1 MENHMG
7 SKPTIDDAI
16 VALQQVA
23 EIVLELGIDEVAKEA
38 DLKPRQV
45 RKFVND
51 VLTSKNSEIRLI
63 SAAVA
68 SMREELKN

>member
-1 MENHMG
+1 MAAR
-7 SKPTIDDAI
+7 PTVDDA
-16 VALQQVA
+16 VAALQQIA
-23 EIVLELGIDEVAKEA
+23 ELVLELGIDEVANQA
-38 DLKPRQV
+38 NLKPRQV

-68 SMREELKN
+68 SMKELNKN

>member
-1 MENHMG
+1 MAAR
-7 SKPTIDDAI
+7 PTVDDA
-16 VALQQVA
+16 VNALQQIA
-23 EIVLELGIDEVAKEA
+23 ELVLELGIDEVAKQA
-38 DLKPRQV
+38 NLKPRQV

-68 SMREELKN
+68 SMKELNKN

>member
-1 MENHMG
+1 MA
-7 SKPTIDDAI
+7 SKPTIDDA
-16 VALQQVA
+16 VAALQQIA
-23 EIVLELGIDEVAKEA
+23 EVVLELGIDKVAKEA

-68 SMREELKN
+68 SMKEELKN

>member
-1 MENHMG
+1 MAAR
-7 SKPTIDDAI
+7 PTVDDA
-16 VALQQVA
+16 VAALQQIA
-23 EIVLELGIDEVAKEA
+23 ELVLELGIDEVAKQSN
-38 DLKPRQV
+38 LKPRQV

-68 SMREELKN
+68 SMKELNKN

>member
-1 MENHMG
+1 MAAR
-7 SKPTIDDAI
+7 PTIDDA
-16 VALQQVA
+16 VNALQQIA
-23 EIVLELGIDEVAKEA
+23 ELVLELGIDEVAKQA
-38 DLKPRQV
+38 NLKPRQV

-68 SMREELKN
+68 SMNELKKN

>member
-1 MENHMG
+1 MG
-7 SKPTIDDAI
+7 ARPTIDDA
-16 VALQQVA
+16 VNVLQQIA
-23 EIVLELGIDEVAKEA
+23 ELVLELGIDEVAKQA
-38 DLKPRQV
+38 TLKPRQV

-68 SMREELKN
+68 SMNELKKN

>member
-1 MENHMG
+1 MATR
-7 SKPTIDDAI
+7 PTVDDA
-16 VALQQVA
+16 VNALQQIA
-23 EIVLELGIDEVAKEA
+23 ELVLELGIDEVAKQA
-38 DLKPRQV
+38 NLKPRQV

-68 SMREELKN
+68 SMKELNKN

>member
-1 MENHMG
+1 MAT
-7 SKPTIDDAI
+7 KPTIDDA
-16 VALQQVA
+16 VAALQQIA
-23 EIVLELGIDEVAKEA
+23 EVVLELGIDEVAKKA

-68 SMREELKN
+68 SMREKSEKREN